1 MPRHLLLVS
10 LLLLEGCQGNPMHL
24 PPDSSTSAEAAPGGF
39 NRDTVQ
45 TYDIQSGQFQQQP
58 PFGARSDRTQ

>member
-10 LLLLEGCQGNPMHL
+10 LLLLEGCQGNPMH
-24 PPDSSTSAEAAPGGF
+24 PPTSSTTSTEGAPGDF

-45 TYDIQSGQFQQQP
+45 TYDLQSGEFQQQP
-58 PFGARSDRTQ
+58 PFGARADRAQ